1 MHKCLQGKVA
11 ISGKLHIFYCSVRI
25 QGLRGF
31 LPYVLKRR
39 KINLIQCYSINFLI
53 KEWQRINRICPTGI
67 LRYRQNVPSNSGI
80 HRKII
85 IALKTENLQSSLT
98 TFYFLFKWSYK
109 TWTTVQLTDWDQIIL
124 SLEVYLDLFNT
135 IRVLMK
141 EYISLKSRNLVHFF
155 NFEELF
161 FW

>member
-1 MHKCLQGKVA
+1 MFAGK
-11 ISGKLHIFYCSVRI
+11 SSYGKLYLFCCSVRI

-31 LPYVLKRR
+31 LPYVLKTR

-53 KEWQRINRICPTGI
+53 KGWQRNNRICPTGI
-67 LRYRQNVPSNSGI
+67 LHYKQNIPSNAGI

-85 IALKTENLQSSLT
+85 ITLKTENLQSSLT
-98 TFYFLFKWSYK
+98 TFYFFKWGYK
-109 TWTTVQLTDWDQIIL
+109 TWNWVKLIDWDKHIL
-124 SLEVYLDLFNT
+124 SLEVYFDQCNT

-141 EYISLKSRNLVHFF
+141 KYISLKPRNLVHFF
-155 NFEELF
+155 NFEGLW